1 MKKTKLD
8 ARFFDSTRGQ
18 IVGML
23 RGSVCTVEEL
33 AKELGLTAN
42 AVRAHLA
49 TLERDGLVEQKGI
62 RRSFR
67 KPHYTY
73 ALTMEAEHLFPKSYD
88 ALFNQLIKVL
98 KGRLR
103 HDVLEVVLREVG
115 SSLAASHNSDNKR
128 NDFESRLHN
137 AIKALEAM
145 GGSPRIEEHEEKVLI
160 KSGSCPLGL
169 AVLEHPEVCQLA
181 EALVSEIVGRPVKER
196 CERDESP
203 RCCFE
208 VADR

>member
-18 IVGML
+18 VVGML
-23 RGSVCTVEEL
+23 RGRVCTVDEL
-33 AKELGLTAN
+33 AGELGLTNN

-73 ALTMEAEHLFPKSYD
+73 SLTTEAEHLFPKAYD
-88 ALFNQLIKVL
+88 ALFNQLVTVL
-98 KGRLR
+98 KGRLE
-103 HDVLEVVLREVG
+103 HDALELVLREVG
-115 SSLAASHNSDNKR
+115 SSLAASHSSNNKTD
-128 NDFESRLHN
+128 DFDRRMRS
-137 AIKALEAM
+137 AIKALEAL

-160 KSGSCPLGL
+160 KSGSCPLGA
-169 AVLEHPEVCQLA
+169 AVVEHPEVCQLA
-181 EALVSEIVGRPVKER
+181 EALVSQIIGRPVKER
-196 CERDESP
+196 CEREEPP

-208 VADR
+208 LVDK